1 MIDEAVSARPIWRQI
16 ARRRDQVCV
25 EWMHRRYRYG
35 VNYYSVTPLPDC
47 NAVGEAGARRAER
60 HRSAATQRP
69 RRQVTW
75 RRRFSSQSFKS
86 TIEANSPT

>member
-16 ARRRDQVCV
+16 APQRDRVCV

-47 NAVGEAGARRAER
+47 NVEEKPVHIVEGVTDPPRLSTPTAVR
-60 HRSAATQRP
+60 
-69 RRQVTW
+69 
-75 RRRFSSQSFKS
+75 
-86 TIEANSPT
+86 